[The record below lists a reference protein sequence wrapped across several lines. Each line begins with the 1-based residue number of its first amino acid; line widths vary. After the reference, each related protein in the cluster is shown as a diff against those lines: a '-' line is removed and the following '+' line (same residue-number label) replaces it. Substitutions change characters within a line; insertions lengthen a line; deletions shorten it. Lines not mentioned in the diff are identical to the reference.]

1 MTTKDFKVRL
11 KKEIKMMKTE
21 LSLIKATPLSY
32 NYYVDL
38 LVKCLIYEDILKEI
52 SL

>member
-1 MTTKDFKVRL
+1 MRQLKRRLTKEV
-11 KKEIKMMKTE
+11 KMMKIE
-21 LSLIKATPLSY
+21 LSLIRPSPLSY

-38 LVKCLIYEDILKEI
+38 LVKCSIYEDILKEV